1 MKNNVVRILSGRVLG
16 TNLKLFTLCLVLF
29 CLSGFLSFWVF
40 FPAEVL
46 LQRLVQEVS
55 RETGLRM
62 RGEQATMLMPLGLKS
77 DMTIYPNQPGLAPL
91 LIDDLHVTPLWTSL
105 LTLNQAIHLKGTV
118 TQGDVSA
125 RIWRNGNVNVTLQNL
140 ELLGLQDPGLAYRLA
155 GLVNLN
161 FEGERLLEQ
170 GGQGAG
176 RFKVD
181 ISDLLVLGLE
191 RIGLADDVSL
201 GLLQMNG
208 NFSESR
214 VSVEQLVATG
224 GVLELSGGGT
234 LLVGATPEQT
244 RLNLNVR
251 VHPTRQ
257 TPDNIRD
264 LLMLTG
270 VRPGPDGSYTL
281 QIGGTAARPV
291 LR

>member
-1 MKNNVVRILSGRVLG
+1 MKNLFVRILSGRALG
-16 TNLKLFTLCLVLF
+16 TNVKLFTLCLVLF
-29 CLSGFLSFWVF
+29 SFSSFLSFWAF

-55 RETGLRM
+55 QETGLRM
-62 RGEQATMLMPLGLKS
+62 RGEQATMLMPLGLQS
-77 DMTIYPNQPGLAPL
+77 DMTIYPDQAGINPL
-91 LIDDLHVTPLWTSL
+91 MIEDLQVTPLWTSL
-105 LTLNQAIHLKGTV
+105 LTLNQAIHLKGSV

-125 RIWRNGNVNVTLQNL
+125 RIWRNGNVNVSLQNL
-140 ELLGLQDPGLAYRLA
+140 ALLELQDPSLAYRLA
-155 GLVNLN
+155 GSLNLS
-161 FEGERLLEQ
+161 FEGEGLLEQ

-181 ISDLLVLGLE
+181 ISDILVLGLE
-191 RIGLADDVSL
+191 RIGLTGDVSL
-201 GLLQMNG
+201 GLLQMHG

-214 VSVEQLVATG
+214 VSIEQLVATG

-234 LLVGATPEQT
+234 LLIGATPEQT

-251 VHPTRQ
+251 LHPTRQ
-257 TPDNIRD
+257 TPENVRD

-281 QIGGTAARPV
+281 QIGGTAARPI